1 MMVLTDRAKLGL
13 LLLSLSSVMV
23 AGACQSADAAS
34 VLTAD
39 TGFHAAATRL
49 CVSPIDS
56 SNSSQSPEL
65 DATCL

>member
-1 MMVLTDRAKLGL
+1 MMISTDRAKLGL

-34 VLTAD
+34 VMTAD
-39 TGFHAAATRL
+39 AGFNDAVTRL

-56 SNSSQSPEL
+56 SNSSQSSEL